1 MCPVRVSQRKARDEH
16 MFSALPS
23 IAAGSAP
30 YQHLRSAPVPDIID
44 ATTQVYIIFD
54 GAWFESIP
62 SALTLQKYLVAV
74 KIALCSVSAAPLSF
88 SRRGWRQGDCL
99 C

>member
-1 MCPVRVSQRKARDEH
+1 VSISEYRGFADGRDTPDTGH
-16 MFSALPS
+16 D
-23 IAAGSAP
+23 GSRFGRP
-30 YQHLRSAPVPDIID
+30 LDGRNAPVPDIID

>member
-30 YQHLRSAPVPDIID
+30 YQHLRSAPEADFRKRSSGNSGWVQLPTIN
-44 ATTQVYIIFD
+44 V
-54 GAWFESIP
+54 E
-62 SALTLQKYLVAV
+62 L
-74 KIALCSVSAAPLSF
+74 PL
-88 SRRGWRQGDCL
+88 
-99 C
+99 

>member
-1 MCPVRVSQRKARDEH
+1 MAATDQTQQSRDG
-16 MFSALPS
+16 
-23 IAAGSAP
+23 IGSAGLP
-30 YQHLRSAPVPDIID
+30 QQADSMLASQLVGDAPVPDIID

-62 SALTLQKYLVAV
+62 SALTLQKYLLAV